1 MFGPS
6 VREALAGLGGD
17 LQVAIPLDRVQQVC
31 AAGDSQGRC
40 AGATGRTC
48 RGWQGPLLPQPAG
61 PVAFDARRRALLA
74 RGALAGVALAVTR
87 VVGGAIAT
95 AERLLGSDADTGTG
109 CWPALPRG
117 RVRPLAWR
125 RARRRTGQH
134 SPSPASPS
142 TSAATRRRVRKLG

>member
-17 LQVAIPLDRVQQVC
+17 LQVAIPLDRVQQV
-31 AAGDSQGRC
+31 R
-40 AGATGRTC
+40 
-48 RGWQGPLLPQPAG
+48 
-61 PVAFDARRRALLA
+61 VA
-74 RGALAGVALAVTR
+74 
-87 VVGGAIAT
+87 GGAIAP
-95 AERLLGSDADTGTG
+95 AERLLGSYADTGTG